1 MPRQVNDQLTLPDN
15 NSARAIWCIGMVFLG
30 VALALN
36 AVATVSLPLVP
47 NVDIVYVRWDLSNST
62 NTTFNI
68 TQYQV
73 L

>member
-1 MPRQVNDQLTLPDN
+1 
-15 NSARAIWCIGMVFLG
+15 MVFLG
-30 VALALN
+30 VAVILN

-47 NVDIVYVRWDLSNST
+47 NVDIVYVQWDLSNST

-73 L
+73 LQPFILLVFINN